1 MKIVQPIR
9 DTDQIDMM
17 KDYLRDWNPRN
28 FLLLLFGLNTGL
40 RVGDI
45 LPLKVKD
52 VLDREHIDIV
62 EQKTGKQKHFP
73 INNTLKREI
82 AKYVNA
88 KRLKPYDYLF
98 ESRKRCSDPG
108 KEGQR
113 QPISRE
119 QAWKIL
125 NQAAKEFGIHHIGTH
140 SMRKSFGYHMY
151 QETQDIAM
159 LMEMFNH
166 SSPDITLRYI
176 GINQERIDDAVAN
189 FSL

>member
-1 MKIVQPIR
+1 
-9 DTDQIDMM
+9 MM
-17 KDYLRDWNPRN
+17 KDYLKGWNPRN

-40 RVGDI
+40 RIGDI

-52 VLDREHIDIV
+52 VTAGNYIDII
-62 EQKTGKQKHFP
+62 EQKTGKQKRFP
-73 INNTLKREI
+73 INKTLRREI
-82 AKYVNA
+82 DKYI
-88 KRLKPYDYLF
+88 KDKQLKPWDYLF
-98 ESRKRCSDPG
+98 ESQKKCTEPG
-108 KEGQR
+108 KEGQKK
-113 QPISRE
+113 PISRE

-125 NQAAKEFGIHHIGTH
+125 NKAAKQFGIHHIGTH

-151 QETQDIAM
+151 QKTQDIAM

-176 GINQERIDDAVAN
+176 GINQEKIDDAVAD

>member
-17 KDYLRDWNPRN
+17 KDYLKDWNPRN

-45 LPLKVKD
+45 LPLKVKH
-52 VLDREHIDIV
+52 VTASNHIDII
-62 EQKTGKQKHFP
+62 EQKTGKQKQFP
-73 INNTLKREI
+73 INKTLRREI
-82 AKYVNA
+82 DKYI
-88 KRLKPYDYLF
+88 KDKELKTWDYLF
-98 ESRKRCSDPG
+98 ESRKKCTEPG
-108 KEGQR
+108 KEGQK

-125 NQAAKEFGIHHIGTH
+125 NQAAKQFGIHHIGTH

-151 QETQDIAM
+151 QKTQDIAM

-176 GINQERIDDAVAN
+176 GINQERIDDAVAD